1 MRSKFLQQILDETPE
16 EVDKKVIKW
25 ADQMKRT
32 ARYESRRGIY
42 LRQLARVE
50 VLFKNIQRSNNKD
63 NRLLSSKTE
72 RVLNFN
78 QQEID

>member
-32 ARYESRRGIY
+32 ARYEARRGVY
-42 LRQLARVE
+42 HRQLARIE
-50 VLFKNIQRSNNKD
+50 VIFKNIQRSDNKD
-63 NRLLSSKTE
+63 NGIIFSKIE